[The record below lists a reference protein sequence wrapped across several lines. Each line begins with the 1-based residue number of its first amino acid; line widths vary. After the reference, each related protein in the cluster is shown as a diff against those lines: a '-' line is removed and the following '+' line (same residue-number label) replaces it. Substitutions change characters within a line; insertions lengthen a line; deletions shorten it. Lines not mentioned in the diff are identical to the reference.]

1 MTVRFLQ
8 SQKAYSGTIS
18 ITLHVIVWK
27 KGTNNIKEKTFNH
40 LSIKK
45 KYSEEQKLHL
55 PFIFTCYA
63 QTRFQFFSSTI

>member
-1 MTVRFLQ
+1 MTVRFFQ

-18 ITLHVIVWK
+18 ITLHVIVWE

-45 KYSEEQKLHL
+45 KYSEEQ
-55 PFIFTCYA
+55 
-63 QTRFQFFSSTI
+63 